1 VPDSSLE
8 LGSLLVAWRVLVGS
22 NHANAH
28 RRVELNSRT
37 PARGAQWWARGW
49 PRRAGCDND
58 VVPSRM
64 SWAPFRRIGGDNV
77 AGQTDEAL
85 EGRQFDLFSTCRVAG
100 KGPDRPVTD
109 LAAADRHR
117 PALPTRP
124 SGVGGQVAGSRSVRS
139 ARRGP
144 AGQVGPSYR
153 RTQGLTCCVDART
166 RWRRADVAR
175 AAERG
180 LTTRAIHRRMRA
192 QVVRQTLAL
201 LAQTDRAAQ
210 LARGGQRHGA
220 RSTV

>member
-1 VPDSSLE
+1 MRDSSALLLPVSRRDAIDARAGREHSHRPVDSRSGQSRPVSAPTRPPQVERRGWSTGPWTGRGPARSRADRAVPDSSLE
-8 LGSLLVAWRVLVGS
+8 LGSLPLAWRVLVGS

-124 SGVGGQVAGSRSVRS
+124 TGVGGQVAGSRSVRS
-139 ARRGP
+139 AR
-144 AGQVGPSYR
+144 
-153 RTQGLTCCVDART
+153 
-166 RWRRADVAR
+166 
-175 AAERG
+175 
-180 LTTRAIHRRMRA
+180 
-192 QVVRQTLAL
+192 
-201 LAQTDRAAQ
+201 
-210 LARGGQRHGA
+210 
-220 RSTV
+220 